1 MNNKSISP
9 KAVSAQVL
17 RLGEKIDTMGCI
29 STLFD
34 GLWSGIPCWV
44 NVFWL
49 LHKVFYQKGLLFE
62 T

>member
-44 NVFWL
+44 NVFL
-49 LHKVFYQKGLLFE
+49 VA